1 MNLLVRLSVCPDRHL
16 VKGLEMTGAE
26 QFFDAREMYMLHRM
40 FRREFSL
47 MPQVVQSAGN
57 GAQERV
63 RTVAAHIG
71 FVANAL
77 HGHHEFEDAQ
87 VWPILRERGAA
98 DVMQHV
104 HHVEEQH
111 GKIERA
117 VAELGES
124 VTYWRDDATAGAR
137 ERVSAALDRM
147 LPVLL
152 EHMRFEEENV
162 VPVME
167 KCITLAE
174 WNQMIQDSATEHL
187 APEDM
192 PLMFGMTM
200 YEGDP
205 EIVDAAIS
213 NMPAEIAPIIR
224 RTAAQA
230 FAMHAEKIHGT
241 ATPPRSTQL

>member
-1 MNLLVRLSVCPDRHL
+1 MA
-16 VKGLEMTGAE
+16 GAG
-26 QFFDAREMYMLHRM
+26 QFFDAREMYTLHRM

-47 MPQVVQSAGN
+47 MPQVVQSTGN
-57 GAQERV
+57 SGRERV
-63 RTVAAHIG
+63 ETVARHID
-71 FVANAL
+71 FVTNAL

-98 DVMQHV
+98 DIVPHV
-104 HHVEEQH
+104 RHVEEQH
-111 GKIERA
+111 EEIDRA
-117 VAELGES
+117 AAELEES
-124 VTYWRDDATAGAR
+124 VTYWRGDATAGAR

-174 WNQMIQDSATEHL
+174 WNQMIQASAAEHL
-187 APEDM
+187 APTEM

-213 NMPAEIAPIIR
+213 NMPAEIGPIIR

-230 FAMHAEKIHGT
+230 FAMHAEKIHGM
-241 ATPPRSTQL
+241 ATPPRSTQV

>member
-1 MNLLVRLSVCPDRHL
+1 MAGSGR
-16 VKGLEMTGAE
+16 
-26 QFFDAREMYMLHRM
+26 FFDAREMYMLHRM

-47 MPQVVQSAGN
+47 MPRVVQSAGN
-57 GAQERV
+57 GGQERV
-63 RTVAAHIG
+63 ETVAGHID
-71 FVANAL
+71 FVTTAL
-77 HGHHEFEDAQ
+77 HGHHGFEDAQ
-87 VWPILRERGAA
+87 VWPILRERGAV
-98 DVMQHV
+98 DIVPHV
-104 HHVEEQH
+104 RHVEEQH
-111 GKIERA
+111 KVIERA
-117 VAELGES
+117 ATEFHES
-124 VTYWRDDATAGAR
+124 VTYWRDDATAAAR
-137 ERVSAALDRM
+137 EGVSIALDRL
-147 LPVLL
+147 LPALL

-174 WNQMIQDSATEHL
+174 WNQLIQASAAEHM
-187 APEDM
+187 APSDM

-213 NMPAEIAPIIR
+213 NMPAEIGPTIR

-230 FAMHAEKIHGT
+230 FAVHAERIHGT

>member
-1 MNLLVRLSVCPDRHL
+1 MA
-16 VKGLEMTGAE
+16 GAG

-47 MPQVVQSAGN
+47 MSRVVQTVRN
-57 GAQERV
+57 GDQERAE
-63 RTVAAHIG
+63 TVARHID
-71 FVANAL
+71 FVTTAL
-77 HGHHEFEDAQ
+77 HGHHHFEDAQ
-87 VWPILRERGAA
+87 VWQILLERGAV
-98 DVMQHV
+98 DIVPHV
-104 HHVEEQH
+104 RHVQEQH
-111 GKIERA
+111 EEIERA
-117 VAELGES
+117 AAELDES
-124 VTYWRDDATAGAR
+124 VTYWRDGSTAGAR

-167 KCITLAE
+167 NCITLAE
-174 WNQMIQDSATEHL
+174 WNQMIQASAAEHL
-187 APEDM
+187 VPADM

-213 NMPAEIAPIIR
+213 NMPAEIGPIIR
-224 RTAAQA
+224 QTAAQA
-230 FAMHAEKIHGT
+230 FATHAENIHGT
-241 ATPPRSTQL
+241 ATPPRSTELGKERVGSPHAP

>member
-1 MNLLVRLSVCPDRHL
+1 MA
-16 VKGLEMTGAE
+16 GAG

-40 FRREFSL
+40 FRREFLL
-47 MPQVVQSAGN
+47 MPRLVRSAGN
-57 GAQERV
+57 GGRV
-63 RTVAAHIG
+63 RAETVAGHIV
-71 FVANAL
+71 FVTTAL
-77 HGHHEFEDAQ
+77 HGHHQFEDAQ
-87 VWPILRERGAA
+87 VWPILRERGGA
-98 DVMQHV
+98 DIVRHV
-104 HHVEEQH
+104 RHVLEQH
-111 GKIERA
+111 AEIERSA
-117 VAELGES
+117 AELDES
-124 VTYWRDDATAGAR
+124 VTCWRDDATADAR

-174 WNQMIQDSATEHL
+174 WNRMIQASAAEHL
-187 APEDM
+187 APADM

-205 EIVDAAIS
+205 EIVAAAIC
-213 NMPAEIAPIIR
+213 NMPDEIGPIIR

-230 FAMHAEKIHGT
+230 FATHAEKVHGT
-241 ATPPRSTQL
+241 ATPPRSTELCAKS

>member
-1 MNLLVRLSVCPDRHL
+1 MA
-16 VKGLEMTGAE
+16 GAG

-47 MPQVVQSAGN
+47 MPQVVQSSGN
-57 GAQERV
+57 GGRERV
-63 RTVAAHIG
+63 ETVAGHID
-71 FVANAL
+71 FVTNAL

-98 DVMQHV
+98 DIVPHV
-104 HHVEEQH
+104 RHVEEQH
-111 GKIERA
+111 EEIERA
-117 VAELGES
+117 VSDLDES
-124 VTYWRDDATAGAR
+124 VTYWRDHATAGAC
-137 ERVSAALDRM
+137 ERVSAALGRM

-152 EHMRFEEENV
+152 EHMRFEEANV

-167 KCITLAE
+167 KCITLDE
-174 WNQMIQDSATEHL
+174 WNQMIQVSAAEHL
-187 APEDM
+187 APTDM

-213 NMPAEIAPIIR
+213 NMPAEIGPIIR

-241 ATPPRSTQL
+241 ATPPRSTEV

>member
-1 MNLLVRLSVCPDRHL
+1 VPWLLGVFLT
-16 VKGLEMTGAE
+16 KGLKMACAG

-47 MPQVVQSAGN
+47 MPRAVQSVGN
-57 GAQERV
+57 GDQEHV
-63 RTVAAHIG
+63 ETVAGHIG
-71 FVANAL
+71 FVTTAL

-87 VWPILRERGAA
+87 VWPILLERGAV
-98 DVMQHV
+98 DIVPHV
-104 HHVEEQH
+104 RAVQEQH
-111 GKIERA
+111 EEIERA
-117 VAELGES
+117 AAELDES
-124 VTYWRDDATAGAR
+124 VTYWRNDATAGAH
-137 ERVSAALDRM
+137 ERVSAALDRI

-174 WNQMIQDSATEHL
+174 WNQMIQASAAEHVL
-187 APEDM
+187 PADM
-192 PLMFGMTM
+192 PLLFGMAM

-205 EIVDAAIS
+205 EIVDAAIA
-213 NMPAEIAPIIR
+213 NMPEEIRPIIR
-224 RTAAQA
+224 KTATRA

-241 ATPPRSTQL
+241 ATPQRSTDF

>member
-1 MNLLVRLSVCPDRHL
+1 VSWLLDVYLT
-16 VKGLEMTGAE
+16 KGLEMACAG

-47 MPQVVQSAGN
+47 MPRAVQSAGN
-57 GAQERV
+57 GDQEHV
-63 RTVAAHIG
+63 ETVAGHIV
-71 FVANAL
+71 FVTTAL

-87 VWPILRERGAA
+87 VWPILLERGAV
-98 DVMQHV
+98 DIVPHV
-104 HHVEEQH
+104 RHVQEQH
-111 GKIERA
+111 EEIERA
-117 VAELGES
+117 AAGLDES

-174 WNQMIQDSATEHL
+174 WSQMIQASAAEHL
-187 APEDM
+187 LPADM
-192 PLMFGMTM
+192 PLLFGMTM

-205 EIVDAAIS
+205 EIVDAAIA
-213 NMPAEIAPIIR
+213 NMPEEIRSIIR
-224 RTAAQA
+224 QTAARA

-241 ATPPRSTQL
+241 ATPQRSTDL

>member
-1 MNLLVRLSVCPDRHL
+1 MACA
-16 VKGLEMTGAE
+16 G

-47 MPQVVQSAGN
+47 MSRVVQTVRN
-57 GAQERV
+57 GDQERAE
-63 RTVAAHIG
+63 TVARHID
-71 FVANAL
+71 FVTTAL
-77 HGHHEFEDAQ
+77 HGHHHFEDAQ
-87 VWPILRERGAA
+87 VWQILLERGAV
-98 DVMQHV
+98 DIVPHV
-104 HHVEEQH
+104 RRVQEQH
-111 GKIERA
+111 EEIERA
-117 VAELGES
+117 AAELDES

-137 ERVSAALDRM
+137 ERVGAALDRM

-174 WNQMIQDSATEHL
+174 WNQMIQASAEHL
-187 APEDM
+187 APADM
-192 PLMFGMTM
+192 PLLFGMTM

-213 NMPAEIAPIIR
+213 NMPDEIRPIIR
-224 RTAAQA
+224 QTAVQA
-230 FAMHAEKIHGT
+230 FATHAEKIHRT
-241 ATPPRSTQL
+241 ATPPLSTELSQERA